1 MIFYV
6 PNNNGINRFI
16 EQISVTTDTQSS
28 LTKNVDVAGSQG
40 ATKSISSID
49 LTSKKTVKTVEIL
62 NGRKYQ

>member
-28 LTKNVDVAGSQG
+28 LTKNVDVAGSHG

-62 NGRKYQ
+62 NSRKYQ